1 MRAQIEKRFVYMF
14 IFNFK
19 IDGNKTAKILMGIL
33 CIVILIIT
41 AFICY
46 KVIFNNFFKTNDT
59 YLPENTVYTIEAR
72 NYTNVL
78 QQVHNDIDT
87 YVGQKIKFTGYVY
100 RIYDFT
106 DEQFVI
112 ARDMVVSS
120 DFQTVVVG
128 FLCHSTIAK
137 NFENGCWVEI
147 EGTITKGDY
156 YGEMPIIEIE
166 EIDQVEAPDEEYVYP
181 PDDSFVTTSTVL

>member
-1 MRAQIEKRFVYMF
+1 MF

-19 IDGNKTAKILMGIL
+19 INGNKTAKIFMAIL
-33 CIVILIIT
+33 CIIVLIIT

-59 YLPENTVYTIEAR
+59 YLSENTVYTIEAT

-100 RIYDFT
+100 RMYDFNS
-106 DEQFVI
+106 EQFVL
-112 ARDMVVSS
+112 ARNMIVSS
-120 DFQTVVVG
+120 DFQSVVVG
-128 FLCHSTIAK
+128 FLCHSEVAS
-137 NFENGCWVEI
+137 NFEDGCWVEV

-156 YGEMPIIEIE
+156 YGEMPI
-166 EIDQVEAPDEEYVYP
+166 VEVEKINEVQTPTDEYVYP

>member
-1 MRAQIEKRFVYMF
+1 MF

-19 IDGNKTAKILMGIL
+19 INGNKTSKIILGVL
-33 CIVILIIT
+33 CIIVLIIT
-41 AFICY
+41 AFVCY
-46 KVIFNNFFKTNDT
+46 RVIFNNFFKTNDT
-59 YLPENTVYTIEAR
+59 YLPDNTIYAIDSK

-78 QQVHNDIDT
+78 QNVHNNIDT
-87 YVGQKIKFTGYVY
+87 YVGQKIRFTGYVY
-100 RIYDFT
+100 RLYDFNE
-106 DEQFVI
+106 EQFVI

-128 FLCHSTIAK
+128 FLCHSSIAK
-137 NFENGCWVEI
+137 NFEDGEWIEI
-147 EGTITKGDY
+147 EGKITKGDY

-166 EIDQVEAPDEEYVYP
+166 KIQKVDIPNDEYVYP

>member
-1 MRAQIEKRFVYMF
+1 MF

-19 IDGNKTAKILMGIL
+19 INGNKTAKIFMAIW
-33 CIVILIIT
+33 CIIVLIIT

-46 KVIFNNFFKTNDT
+46 KVIFNNLFKTNDT
-59 YLPENTVYTIEAR
+59 YLSENTVYTIEAR

-87 YVGQKIKFTGYVY
+87 YVSKKIKFTGYVY

-106 DEQFVI
+106 DEQFVL
-112 ARDMVVSS
+112 ARNMIVSS

-128 FLCHSTIAK
+128 FLCHYNLAK
-137 NFENGCWVEI
+137 NFETGSWVEI
-147 EGTITKGDY
+147 EGTITKGNY
-156 YGEMPIIEIE
+156 YGDMPIIEIE
-166 EIDQVEAPDEEYVYP
+166 EIKQVEAPDEEYVYP
-181 PDDSFVTTSTVL
+181 PDDSFVATSTVL